1 MASIERPPIEPLRP
15 AVATTYHSAAEL
27 DRLKQATLDILDT
40 AGVQFQEVPPV
51 NGGGRVLREPR
62 RA

>member
-1 MASIERPPIEPLRP
+1 LASIERPPIEPLRS
-15 AVATTYHSAAEL
+15 AFATTYHSAAEL
-27 DRLKQATLDILDT
+27 DRLKQATLDTLD
-40 AGVQFQEVPPV
+40 AVGVQFQEVPPV